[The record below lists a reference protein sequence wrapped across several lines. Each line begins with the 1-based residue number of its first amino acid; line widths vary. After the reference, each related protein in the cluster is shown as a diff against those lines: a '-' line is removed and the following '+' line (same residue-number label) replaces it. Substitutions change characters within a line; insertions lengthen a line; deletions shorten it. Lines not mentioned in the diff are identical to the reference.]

1 MKEAHEGTP
10 RFRGA
15 AYFLSHGIGGVP
27 RVIPWRFVG
36 EESVDL

>member
-1 MKEAHEGTP
+1 MKEAREEMP

-36 EESVDL
+36 GESFDL